1 MRSSFDE
8 LEIHTKDNRHFY
20 FKFAM
25 ESIDPLGTSF
35 AELIHSQYKSDLN
48 DTALAYLKA
57 TSA

>member
-1 MRSSFDE
+1 
-8 LEIHTKDNRHFY
+8 
-20 FKFAM
+20 M